1 MNCSHCG
8 HEVRGMFCTHC
19 GTRVASPPPASSSG
33 LGQWGDP
40 DSTSVINHRELKEML
55 ARVAQEAQTPA
66 VAARIAP
73 PTLSIVA
80 EEVPAPKPAVEEES
94 SWTFPE
100 FSLAPE
106 PEPASSALVT
116 FEQASVSVAGE
127 GAVDTRAEPAGFVPQ
142 GYPVQVSFDLARSN
156 NRFFAVPLLGF
167 LAKTI
172 MLVPHVVLL
181 SLLGAGAALAQLVLW
196 APVLVKGQ
204 YPAWGEKFIGGTLRW
219 SARVQAYHFG
229 LTDQYP
235 PFSFGSNDDASYP
248 VQVRFDVPSLS
259 GRFWAV
265 PLVGML
271 AKLIMLVPHLVVLYA
286 LGIVVLL
293 LNLVTWAPVLF
304 KGQYPEWGYS
314 LVGGYL
320 RWYTRVS
327 AFLFGLNDQYPPF
340 QLGG

>member
-1 MNCSHCG
+1 M
-8 HEVRGMFCTHC
+8 
-19 GTRVASPPPASSSG
+19 SSG
-33 LGQWGDP
+33 LGQRSDS

-55 ARVAQEAQTPA
+55 ARVAQEAQVSSSA
-66 VAARIAP
+66 VRVAP
-73 PTLSIVA
+73 PTPSIVA
-80 EEVPAPKPAVEEES
+80 ETVPASKPAVQVQETG
-94 SWTFPE
+94 WTFPDISVTPAPE
-100 FSLAPE
+100 QSFSLPATI
-106 PEPASSALVT
+106 EPAP
-116 FEQASVSVAGE
+116 VADVD
-127 GAVDTRAEPAGFVPQ
+127 GAVTTPADVATLTSTD
-142 GYPVQVSFDLARSN
+142 YPVQVSFDQASSS

-172 MLVPHVVLL
+172 MLVPHIVLL
-181 SLLGAGAALAQLVLW
+181 SLLGAAAGLSQLVLW

-204 YPAWGEKFIGGTLRW
+204 YPAWGEKLIGGTLRW

-235 PFSFGSNDDASYP
+235 PFSFGSNDDPSYP
-248 VQVRFDVPSLS
+248 VQVSFEAPTVR

-265 PLVGML
+265 PVVGLL
-271 AKLIMLVPHLVVLYA
+271 AKLVMLVPHIVIVYA
-286 LGIVVLL
+286 LGIVALL
-293 LNLVTWAPVLF
+293 LNLITWAPVLL

-340 QLGG
+340 QLGN